1 MKKTI
6 HILIMTA
13 LMTAGFSTSSYAGHR
28 SDRGWATAGKVLTG
42 IAGVALLADAIAS
55 PVDYYPGHH
64 GYSHHDRHYYRP
76 AYVPEYCPPPVV
88 VVREEYPPRGRWI
101 EGHYVQYEE
110 RVWIPGETR
119 KIWVP
124 PTYTWERHHGRNIK
138 VYYEG
143 YYRYEEMP
151 GRYDVCV
158 KERWVEGHWE

>member
-6 HILIMTA
+6 SIIAMTA
-13 LMTAGFSTSSYAGHR
+13 LLAAGFLTSSYAG
-28 SDRGWATAGKVLTG
+28 DREWARAGKVLTG

-55 PVDYYPGHH
+55 PVDYYPGHY
-64 GYSHHDRHYYRP
+64 GYRHYDRHYRP
-76 AYVPEYCPPPVV
+76 YCPAPVV
-88 VVREEYPPRGRWI
+88 VVREEYPPCGRWI

-119 KIWVP
+119 KIWIP
-124 PTYTWERHHGRNIK
+124 SIYTWERHHGRNIR
-138 VYYEG
+138 VYHEG